1 MIGRIVVTVE
11 QDEPNNK
18 ERTSNVKTIAAAW
31 LVLMMCVTA
40 GMASA
45 QGPPL
50 TPTAPITYTGTITA
64 VDANMRLVTTR
75 DENGVA
81 ATWEFPPNV
90 PQSQVDA
97 LRVGQVIT
105 VTYSDAIGIRRK
117 PAGEAV
123 VDRVEPTTRM
133 RTATVTITAIDLANS
148 SVTFTGRTGRSYT
161 RRVVDSANA
170 AVLNTVSVGERVDV
184 SWSETMELHSS
195 APAPAPVAALPQP
208 TTAPMAP
215 PLSDPDDLRHRLT
228 LSVLFGVD
236 NQFSGKMIRAT
247 NGTTT
252 GGAPIRLADTSYD
265 EVYGR
270 MGLFKVGV
278 GYRLSPRSEAVVN
291 FVLSRSSAEPVL
303 VGTVGNDNL
312 PGAVEFDDYNYWG
325 YEGGQRFYF
334 SRVRFTP
341 YVGYL
346 AGLNRFGDIRG
357 TFVNVPPALTP
368 GLAAQDGKFFEKS
381 WALSVSGTGGVLVGI
396 GPIELMAEGALRFM
410 GGLSDVDWLVEEGL
424 RDVNKE
430 SSRWSVPL
438 LVGARVRF

>member
-1 MIGRIVVTVE
+1 MLLPSHM
-11 QDEPNNK
+11 DHH
-18 ERTSNVKTIAAAW
+18 KTTMMSTAKTTAGAW
-31 LVLMMCVTA
+31 LLTLGLTA
-40 GMASA
+40 GLANA
-45 QGPPL
+45 QGPTL
-50 TPTAPITYTGTITA
+50 TPTAPITYTGTLTA
-64 VDANMRLVTTR
+64 IDAGTRLVTTR
-75 DENGVA
+75 DENGIA

-90 PQSQVDA
+90 PQSQIDA
-97 LRVGQVIT
+97 LRIGQVIT
-105 VTYSDAIGIRRK
+105 VTYSDAIGIRRRS
-117 PAGEAV
+117 AGESD
-123 VDRVEPTTRM
+123 VDLVDPATRM
-133 RTATVTITAIDLANS
+133 RTATVTITAVDLTAGT
-148 SVTFTGRTGRSYT
+148 VTFKGRTGRSYT
-161 RRVVDSANA
+161 RRVVDPANA
-170 AVLNTVSVGERVDV
+170 AVLRSIAVGDRVDV
-184 SWSETMELHSS
+184 SWSETMELHVNAPASS
-195 APAPAPVAALPQP
+195 AAADTMPQP
-208 TTAPMAP
+208 APMAP

-228 LSVLFGVD
+228 LSVLWGPD

-252 GGAPIRLADTSYD
+252 GGAPIRLADTTYD

-278 GYRLSPRSEAVVN
+278 GYRLSPRREAVVN
-291 FVLSRSSAEPVL
+291 FVLSRSSADPVIA
-303 VGTVGNDNL
+303 GTVGTASVPLVVD
-312 PGAVEFDDYNYWG
+312 FDDYNYWG
-325 YEGGQRFYF
+325 FEGGQRFYF

-396 GPIELMAEGALRFM
+396 GPIEVTGEAALRFM

-430 SSRWSVPL
+430 SSRWSVPI